1 MSRAGANAGKK
12 HKKSPPSEKKSFFQM
27 KVIPDV

>member
-12 HKKSPPSEKKSFFQM
+12 HKKSPPSEKKKFFSNESYS
-27 KVIPDV
+27 